1 MSVEWIELQDK
12 DYAAVKE
19 IYDYYVLNTTV
30 TFATSG
36 SSLAALK
43 ETIPSGHPKYKSFM
57 IKSDGKVCG
66 FCYLS
71 QYRKRAA
78 YDRTAEISVYLK
90 PGFTGKGIG
99 KQTLEKLKTVALE
112 NGIRVLLG
120 VITAENMESV
130 RLFEKC
136 GFEKCAHFRKVGEK
150 FNRLLD
156 VVAYQIILD
165 E

>member
-1 MSVEWIELQDK
+1 MNVEWIELQDE
-12 DYAAVKE
+12 DYPAVKE

-30 TFATSG
+30 TFATGETSIAG
-36 SSLAALK
+36 LK
-43 ETIPSGHPKYKSFM
+43 ESILTGHPKYKSFI
-57 IKSDGKVCG
+57 IKSDGEVCG

-90 PGFTGKGIG
+90 PGFTRKGIG
-99 KQTLEKLKTVALE
+99 TQTLEKLKTIARE
-112 NGIRVLLG
+112 NGIGVLLG
-120 VITAENMESV
+120 VITAENLESI
-130 RLFEKC
+130 RLVEKC